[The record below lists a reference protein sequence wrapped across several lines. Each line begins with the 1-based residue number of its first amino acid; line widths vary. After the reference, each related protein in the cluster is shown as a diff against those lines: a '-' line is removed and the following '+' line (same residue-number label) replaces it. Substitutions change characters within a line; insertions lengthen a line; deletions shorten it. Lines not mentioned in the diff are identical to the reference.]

1 MTRRIIILCVAV
13 LTAIPSWSQ
22 NVQEQRERKKQLE
35 EEIAMID
42 KQLSTTSK
50 KRKQSLNTLILAGQ

>member
-1 MTRRIIILCVAV
+1 MTRRIIILCIAV

-50 KRKQSLNTLILAGQ
+50 NENRASTH